1 MISKVT
7 TGGYHSIF
15 QFKVFA
21 SFAMVVGAVVLNHCV
36 FLDSEAKFH
45 FYILFWHLHQEK
57 SVQAYVY
64 VL

>member
-1 MISKVT
+1 MISEVT

-45 FYILFWHLHQEK
+45 FYVLF
-57 SVQAYVY
+57 
-64 VL
+64 